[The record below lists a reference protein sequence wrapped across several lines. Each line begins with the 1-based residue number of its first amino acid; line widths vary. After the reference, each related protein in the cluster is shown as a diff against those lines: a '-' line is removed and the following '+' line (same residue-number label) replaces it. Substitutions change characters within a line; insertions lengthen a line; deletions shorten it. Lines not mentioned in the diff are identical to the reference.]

1 MVNHIYDK
9 YDFKSWIVVLQ
20 EMHVVRV
27 LSIFNFTINTC
38 ELHLESKLRFRKNL
52 DDAVAP
58 VIMEYNTFCRSGNL
72 LGGFIIIR
80 ILLRDLVGLNMF

>member
-20 EMHVVRV
+20 GMHVVRV

-38 ELHLESKLRFRKNL
+38 ELHLVSKLRFRKNL
-52 DDAVAP
+52 DAVAP
-58 VIMEYNTFCRSGNL
+58 AIMEYNTFCSSGNL

-80 ILLRDLVGLNMF
+80 ILHRDLVGLNMF